1 MLTMILRSPLSIS
14 NISNSILTNS
24 RKNKNI
30 PHKNKKSSTIKTWR
44 HLDFKP
50 RNTAFMGYRHG
61 SRITTQSHP
70 DYGAATWN
78 GMDMEYGIIIIVLYY
93 IVILSFY

>member
-1 MLTMILRSPLSIS
+1 
-14 NISNSILTNS
+14 
-24 RKNKNI
+24 
-30 PHKNKKSSTIKTWR
+30 
-44 HLDFKP
+44 
-50 RNTAFMGYRHG
+50 MGYRHG

-93 IVILSFY
+93 IVILSFYIEIYKEGVVTMSGEPRIRMSY